1 MKLGRILDNFQFIEE
16 DCFGNY
22 KINWRKFITSLFIA
36 FLAVTIILAA
46 SFSLLHVFP
55 PTDVYYDTME
65 YDETQ
70 FVFNFDD
77 TGKDANSHLKNIYLT
92 SNELNIFN
100 KKLYAND
107 GNNYS
112 YYINVPKNVTH
123 FQLDV
128 TFEAEFPYISQHII
142 IDVERV

>member
-1 MKLGRILDNFQFIEE
+1 MK
-16 DCFGNY
+16 
-22 KINWRKFITSLFIA
+22 KIAL
-36 FLAVTIILAA
+36 VIIRLIGEIHHFPIYSISRSDYHFTA

-77 TGKDANSHLKNIYLT
+77 TGKDANSHLKNVYLT